1 MKDKIYKKHR
11 RIKITLMIIG
21 LFIIPVYSILFGTNG
36 DLILMT
42 FSQVGGR
49 IDGKLE
55 ALIIWGILCSI
66 YFYYGIEYMLK
77 LIKRENNHV
86 TTILAIGCGSLIL
99 TVLLPFNTMMYPA
112 SSEIHNDL
120 ARVAIVLIIISVL
133 MFIFELKK
141 FDKTVFKKC
150 LITYII
156 SLIILVISFIFFK
169 VSSIFQ
175 IIFASIMS
183 YFIIIALLIIEKS
196 KKINLVDSFTFS
208 ESKKQENSKLLMD
221 EVNSVFEDE

>member
-1 MKDKIYKKHR
+1 
-11 RIKITLMIIG
+11 MIIG

-66 YFYYGIEYMLK
+66 YFYYGIDYMLK

-150 LITYII
+150 LITYICKYY
-156 SLIILVISFIFFK
+156 VIF
-169 VSSIFQ
+169 
-175 IIFASIMS
+175 
-183 YFIIIALLIIEKS
+183 YYYC
-196 KKINLVDSFTFS
+196 TF
-208 ESKKQENSKLLMD
+208 N
-221 EVNSVFEDE
+221 N

>member
-1 MKDKIYKKHR
+1 
-11 RIKITLMIIG
+11 
-21 LFIIPVYSILFGTNG
+21 
-36 DLILMT
+36 
-42 FSQVGGR
+42 
-49 IDGKLE
+49 
-55 ALIIWGILCSI
+55 
-66 YFYYGIEYMLK
+66 
-77 LIKRENNHV
+77 
-86 TTILAIGCGSLIL
+86 
-99 TVLLPFNTMMYPA
+99 MMYPA